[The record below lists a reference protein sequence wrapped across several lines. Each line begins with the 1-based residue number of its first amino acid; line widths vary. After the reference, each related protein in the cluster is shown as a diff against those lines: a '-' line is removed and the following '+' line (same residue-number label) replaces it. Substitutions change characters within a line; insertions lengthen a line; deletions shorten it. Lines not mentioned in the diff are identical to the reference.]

1 MLDRTRGESSSKV
14 NNAGPRS
21 IGDLRVPCHMFACSV
36 ACTAIVFV
44 FLFFF
49 SHYIVFCDSSDN
61 CCVVNGREDG
71 ANSMFTAVL

>member
-1 MLDRTRGESSSKV
+1 MLDRTRGESPSKV

-44 FLFFF
+44 FLFF
-49 SHYIVFCDSSDN
+49 SHYIAFCDSSDN

>member
-1 MLDRTRGESSSKV
+1 MLDRTRGESPSKV

-49 SHYIVFCDSSDN
+49 RTILRFVTPPT
-61 CCVVNGREDG
+61 
-71 ANSMFTAVL
+71 TAAS